1 MDSCVFCK
9 IIKGA
14 LPASVV
20 YEDETT
26 LAIMDINPINKG
38 HVLIMPKKHYA
49 SLREMPEQEANHLMS
64 VVAKV
69 EKAVWELEDIACT
82 GTNILQNNGRHA
94 WQDVFHVHFHVIPR
108 FEGDGFKIK
117 FQAGKPER
125 EVLDQMAG
133 AISNKLG

>member
-20 YEDETT
+20 YENETT

-49 SLREMPEQEANHLMS
+49 SLREMPEQETAQLMS

-69 EKAVWELEDIACT
+69 EKAVWEVEDIACT

-125 EVLDQMAG
+125 AVLDQLAG
-133 AISNKLG
+133 SIAGQL